1 MLIRPPNIARYSSAK
16 HDKKSILRAGEKQM
30 RGIRIVLLCL
40 AVVAFSLPAMAQQS
54 DSPGAPA
61 ATGFKAKF
69 KEKRAK
75 FVSRMKTIYFAAG
88 CKILDNEARAGLVD
102 AEAARVFVRQ
112 KADPKVDD
120 LKKEAEQDGLARA
133 SRPGECD
140 YFLKNPQAAEAIR
153 KAAREAKEA
162 ALKR

>member
-1 MLIRPPNIARYSSAK
+1 M
-16 HDKKSILRAGEKQM
+16 
-30 RGIRIVLLCL
+30 IRIGLLCL
-40 AVVAFSLPAMAQQS
+40 AVGAFSLPATAQQS
-54 DSPGAPA
+54 DNTTTPA

-69 KEKRAK
+69 KEKKAK
-75 FVSRMKTIYFAAG
+75 FVSRIKTIYFAAG

-102 AEAARVFVRQ
+102 AEAARIFVKQ
-112 KADPKVDD
+112 TADAKVDD

-133 SRPGECD
+133 SKPGECE

>member
-1 MLIRPPNIARYSSAK
+1 MRKIRV
-16 HDKKSILRAGEKQM
+16 G
-30 RGIRIVLLCL
+30 LLCL
-40 AVVAFSLPAMAQQS
+40 AVGAFSLTATAQQS
-54 DSPGAPA
+54 SDTPGTPA

-75 FVSRMKTIYFAAG
+75 LVGRMKTIYFAAG

-102 AEAARVFVRQ
+102 AEAARIFVKQ
-112 KADPKVDD
+112 KANPQVDD
-120 LKKEAEQDGLARA
+120 LKKEAEQEGLARA

-140 YFLKNPQAAEAIR
+140 YFQKNPEAAEALR
-153 KAAREAKEA
+153 KAAREAKES

>member
-1 MLIRPPNIARYSSAK
+1 
-16 HDKKSILRAGEKQM
+16 M
-30 RGIRIVLLCL
+30 RVIRIGLLCL
-40 AVVAFSLPAMAQQS
+40 AIGAFSVPATAQQS
-54 DSPGAPA
+54 DTPGTPA

-75 FVSRMKTIYFAAG
+75 FVSRMKTIYFATG
-88 CKILDNEARAGLVD
+88 CKILDNEARASLVD
-102 AEAARVFVRQ
+102 AEAGRVFVRQ
-112 KADPKVDD
+112 KADAEVDD

-140 YFLKNPQAAEAIR
+140 YFLKNPEAAEAIR
-153 KAAREAKEA
+153 KAAKKAKEG

>member
-1 MLIRPPNIARYSSAK
+1 
-16 HDKKSILRAGEKQM
+16 M
-30 RGIRIVLLCL
+30 RVIRISLLCL
-40 AVVAFSLPAMAQQS
+40 VVGAFSLPATAQQS
-54 DSPGAPA
+54 DTPAAPA

-69 KEKRAK
+69 KEKRVK
-75 FVSRMKTIYFAAG
+75 FVSRMKNIYFAAG
-88 CKILDNEARAGLVD
+88 CKILDSEARAGLVD

-140 YFLKNPQAAEAIR
+140 YFQKNPQAAEAIR
-153 KAAREAKEA
+153 KAAREAKVGE
-162 ALKR
+162 LKK

>member
-1 MLIRPPNIARYSSAK
+1 M
-16 HDKKSILRAGEKQM
+16 RA
-30 RGIRIVLLCL
+30 IRIGLLCL
-40 AVVAFSLPAMAQQS
+40 AVGAFSLPATAQQS
-54 DSPGAPA
+54 DTSGPPA

-75 FVSRMKTIYFAAG
+75 FVSRMKNIYFAAG

-102 AEAARVFVRQ
+102 AEASRVFVRQ

-140 YFLKNPQAAEAIR
+140 YFRKNPEAAEALR
-153 KAAREAKEA
+153 KAARDAKEA

>member
-1 MLIRPPNIARYSSAK
+1 M
-16 HDKKSILRAGEKQM
+16 RA
-30 RGIRIVLLCL
+30 IRIGLLCI
-40 AVVAFSLPAMAQQS
+40 AFGAFSLPATAQQS
-54 DSPGAPA
+54 DTQGTPA

-75 FVSRMKTIYFAAG
+75 FVSRMKSIYFAAG
-88 CKILDNEARAGLVD
+88 CKILDNEAQAGLVD

-112 KADPKVDD
+112 KADPKVND

-140 YFLKNPQAAEAIR
+140 YFQKNPGAAEALR

>member
-1 MLIRPPNIARYSSAK
+1 MRMIRV
-16 HDKKSILRAGEKQM
+16 G
-30 RGIRIVLLCL
+30 LLCL
-40 AVVAFSLPAMAQQS
+40 AVGAFSLTATAQQS
-54 DSPGAPA
+54 SDTPGTPA

-75 FVSRMKTIYFAAG
+75 LVGRMKTIYFAAG

-102 AEAARVFVRQ
+102 AEAARIFVKQ
-112 KADPKVDD
+112 KANPQVDD
-120 LKKEAEQDGLARA
+120 LKKEAEQEGLARA

-140 YFLKNPQAAEAIR
+140 YFQKNPEAAEALR
-153 KAAREAKEA
+153 KAAREAKES

>member
-1 MLIRPPNIARYSSAK
+1 MRLI
-16 HDKKSILRAGEKQM
+16 
-30 RGIRIVLLCL
+30 GIGLLCI
-40 AVVAFSLPAMAQQS
+40 AVAAFSFPATAQQS
-54 DSPGAPA
+54 GTPDAPA

-75 FVSRMKTIYFAAG
+75 LVSRMKNIYFAAG

-102 AEAARVFVRQ
+102 AEAARLFVRQ

-120 LKKEAEQDGLARA
+120 LKTEAEQDGLARA

-140 YFLKNPQAAEAIR
+140 YFQKNPEAAEALR
-153 KAAREAKEA
+153 KAAREAKET

>member
-1 MLIRPPNIARYSSAK
+1 MRVIRV
-16 HDKKSILRAGEKQM
+16 G
-30 RGIRIVLLCL
+30 LLCL
-40 AVVAFSLPAMAQQS
+40 AVGTFSMPATAQQS
-54 DSPGAPA
+54 SDTPGAPA

-75 FVSRMKTIYFAAG
+75 LVSRMKTIYFAAG

-102 AEAARVFVRQ
+102 AEAARIFVKQ
-112 KADPKVDD
+112 KADPRADD
-120 LKKEAEQDGLARA
+120 LKKEAEQEGLARA

-140 YFLKNPQAAEAIR
+140 YFQKNPEAAEALR
-153 KAAREAKEA
+153 KAAREAKES

>member
-1 MLIRPPNIARYSSAK
+1 
-16 HDKKSILRAGEKQM
+16 M
-30 RGIRIVLLCL
+30 RVIRIGLLCL
-40 AVVAFSLPAMAQQS
+40 AVGAFALPATAQQS
-54 DSPGAPA
+54 DIPGTPA

-75 FVSRMKTIYFAAG
+75 FVNRVKSIYFAAG
-88 CKILDNEARAGLVD
+88 CRILDNEARAGLVD
-102 AEAARVFVRQ
+102 AEAARVFTRK

-133 SRPGECD
+133 SKPGECD

>member
-1 MLIRPPNIARYSSAK
+1 
-16 HDKKSILRAGEKQM
+16 M
-30 RGIRIVLLCL
+30 RVIRIGLLCV
-40 AVVAFSLPAMAQQS
+40 AVAAFSLPATAQQS
-54 DSPGAPA
+54 DTPA

-75 FVSRMKTIYFAAG
+75 FVIRMKTIYFAAG

-102 AEAARVFVRQ
+102 AEAARVFVKQ
-112 KADPKVDD
+112 KADPEVDNI
-120 LKKEAEQDGLARA
+120 KKEAEQDGLARA

-140 YFLKNPQAAEAIR
+140 YFQKNPEAAEAIR

>member
-1 MLIRPPNIARYSSAK
+1 
-16 HDKKSILRAGEKQM
+16 M
-30 RGIRIVLLCL
+30 RVIRIGLLCL
-40 AVVAFSLPAMAQQS
+40 AVAAFSLPASAQQP
-54 DSPGAPA
+54 DTPGKPA
-61 ATGFKAKF
+61 AAGFKAKF

-75 FVSRMKTIYFAAG
+75 LASRMKNVYFAAA
-88 CKILDNEARAGLVD
+88 CKVLDSEARAGLVD

-112 KADPKVDD
+112 KADPKIDD

-140 YFLKNPQAAEAIR
+140 YFLKNPEAAEAIR
-153 KAAREAKEA
+153 KAAREAREA

>member
-1 MLIRPPNIARYSSAK
+1 
-16 HDKKSILRAGEKQM
+16 M
-30 RGIRIVLLCL
+30 RVIRIGLLCL
-40 AVVAFSLPAMAQQS
+40 AVGALSLPATAQQS
-54 DSPGAPA
+54 SGTPA

-75 FVSRMKTIYFAAG
+75 LVSRMKTVYFAAG

-112 KADPKVDD
+112 KADPQVDD
-120 LKKEAEQDGLARA
+120 LKKEAEQEGLARA

-140 YFLKNPQAAEAIR
+140 YFQKNPEAAEALR
-153 KAAREAKEA
+153 KAAREAKES

>member
-1 MLIRPPNIARYSSAK
+1 MRVIRV
-16 HDKKSILRAGEKQM
+16 G
-30 RGIRIVLLCL
+30 LLCL
-40 AVVAFSLPAMAQQS
+40 AVGAFSMPATAQQS
-54 DSPGAPA
+54 SDTPGAPA

-75 FVSRMKTIYFAAG
+75 LVSRMKTIYFAAG

-102 AEAARVFVRQ
+102 AEAARIFVKQ
-112 KADPKVDD
+112 KADPQVDD
-120 LKKEAEQDGLARA
+120 LKKEAEQEGLARA

-140 YFLKNPQAAEAIR
+140 YFQKNPEGAEALR
-153 KAAREAKEA
+153 KAAREAKES

>member
-1 MLIRPPNIARYSSAK
+1 
-16 HDKKSILRAGEKQM
+16 M
-30 RGIRIVLLCL
+30 RVIRIGLLCL
-40 AVVAFSLPAMAQQS
+40 GVAAFSLPAAAQQS
-54 DSPGAPA
+54 DTPGKPA

-75 FVSRMKTIYFAAG
+75 FVSRMKNIYFAAG

-102 AEAARVFVRQ
+102 AEVARVFVRQ

-120 LKKEAEQDGLARA
+120 LRKEAEQEGLARA
-133 SRPGECD
+133 SQPGECD
-140 YFLKNPQAAEAIR
+140 YFQKNPAAAEAIR
-153 KAAREAKEA
+153 KAAREAKEG

>member
-1 MLIRPPNIARYSSAK
+1 MT
-16 HDKKSILRAGEKQM
+16 KKEDVGKKQM
-30 RGIRIVLLCL
+30 RVIRTGLLCL
-40 AVVAFSLPAMAQQS
+40 VIGAFSFPATAQQS
-54 DSPGAPA
+54 SNTPGTPT

-75 FVSRMKTIYFAAG
+75 LVGRMKTIYFAAG

-102 AEAARVFVRQ
+102 AEAARIFVKQ
-112 KADPKVDD
+112 KADPQVDD
-120 LKKEAEQDGLARA
+120 LKKEAEQEGLARA

-140 YFLKNPQAAEAIR
+140 YFQKHPEAAEALR
-153 KAAREAKEA
+153 KAAREAKES

>member
-1 MLIRPPNIARYSSAK
+1 MRLIRI
-16 HDKKSILRAGEKQM
+16 G
-30 RGIRIVLLCL
+30 LLCL
-40 AVVAFSLPAMAQQS
+40 AVGTFSLPAAAQQS
-54 DSPGAPA
+54 DNAGPPA

-75 FVSRMKTIYFAAG
+75 FVSRIKTIYFAAG

-102 AEAARVFVRQ
+102 AEAARVFVKQ
-112 KADPKVDD
+112 TADPKVDD

-133 SRPGECD
+133 SKPGECD
-140 YFLKNPQAAEAIR
+140 YFLKNPQAAEALR
-153 KAAREAKEA
+153 KAAKEAKEA

>member
-1 MLIRPPNIARYSSAK
+1 VK
-16 HDKKSILRAGEKQM
+16 V
-30 RGIRIVLLCL
+30 IRIGLLCL
-40 AVVAFSLPAMAQQS
+40 AVGAFSLPATAQQS
-54 DSPGAPA
+54 DTTS

-75 FVSRMKTIYFAAG
+75 FASRMKTIYFAAG

-140 YFLKNPQAAEAIR
+140 YFLKNPEAAEAIR
-153 KAAREAKEA
+153 KAAREAKEGA
-162 ALKR
+162 PKR

>member
-1 MLIRPPNIARYSSAK
+1 
-16 HDKKSILRAGEKQM
+16 M
-30 RGIRIVLLCL
+30 RMIRIGLLCL
-40 AVVAFSLPAMAQQS
+40 AVGAFSLPATAQQS
-54 DSPGAPA
+54 DNATTPA

-69 KEKRAK
+69 KEKKAK
-75 FVSRMKTIYFAAG
+75 FVSRIKTIYFAAG

-102 AEAARVFVRQ
+102 AEAARVFVKQ
-112 KADPKVDD
+112 TADAKVDD

-133 SRPGECD
+133 SKPGECD

>member
-1 MLIRPPNIARYSSAK
+1 MT
-16 HDKKSILRAGEKQM
+16 KKKMYGEKQM
-30 RGIRIVLLCL
+30 RVIRIGLLCL
-40 AVVAFSLPAMAQQS
+40 AVGAFSLPATAQQS
-54 DSPGAPA
+54 DTSGTPA

-75 FVSRMKTIYFAAG
+75 LVSRMKTIYFAAG

-112 KADPKVDD
+112 KADPAVDD

-140 YFLKNPQAAEAIR
+140 YFLKNPGAAEAIR
-153 KAAREAKEA
+153 KAAREAKEG